1 MSTRAGS
8 PDIQITTDEALKACL
23 ERISFNNTV
32 VDFNWKFKFR
42 PIVVKPTDDSPNDE
56 NAWLLWAEFERPDT
70 HTGKVG
76 VGRGRD
82 EIVRSGAWESG
93 VIKTC
98 WLLVE
103 LLVRHELM
111 EGFRVDG
118 LRVFD
123 PHNSIA
129 DLQLAQQEGTRKG
142 ML

>member
-1 MSTRAGS
+1 MSERAGM
-8 PDIQITTDEALKACL
+8 PDRKISTDEALRECL
-23 ERISFNNTV
+23 DRISFQNTV
-32 VDFNWKFKFR
+32 VDFHWQFHFR
-42 PIVVKPTDDSPNDE
+42 PIVLKPTNEAPEES
-56 NAWLLWAEFERPDT
+56 AWLIWAEFERPDT
-70 HTGKVG
+70 HSGKMG

-82 EIVRSGAWESG
+82 EIVRVGAWESG

-123 PHNSIA
+123 PHNSVA
-129 DLQLAQQEGTRKG
+129 DLQLPQQIGTRKG
-142 ML
+142 CL

>member
-1 MSTRAGS
+1 VNERAGT
-8 PDIQITTDEALKACL
+8 PDRQIGDDEALRACL
-23 ERISFNNTV
+23 DRISFQNTV
-32 VDFNWKFKFR
+32 VDFNWQFKFR
-42 PIVVKPTDDSPNDE
+42 PVTLGPTDEAPRE
-56 NAWLLWAEFERPDT
+56 ERAWLVWAEFKRPDT
-70 HTGKVG
+70 HTGEMG
-76 VGRGRD
+76 IGRGRD
-82 EIVRSGAWESG
+82 EIVRVGSWESG

-129 DLQLAQQEGTRKG
+129 DLQLAQRKRAG
-142 ML
+142 EPP